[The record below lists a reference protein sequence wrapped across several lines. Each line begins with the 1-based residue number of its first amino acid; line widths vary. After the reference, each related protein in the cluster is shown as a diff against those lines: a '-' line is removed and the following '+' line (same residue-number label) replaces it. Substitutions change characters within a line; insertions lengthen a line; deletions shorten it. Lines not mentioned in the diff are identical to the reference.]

1 MQSLCYNVV
10 GSGEKWEYPTM
21 RVVPPLQGVKM
32 VTIIRDTDL
41 TRVPGSVK
49 PDTKKRIVLPN
60 VLVQEDMIY
69 HMYYN
74 SAGQILL
81 DPQVTIPA
89 SELWL
94 FENRDALNS
103 VDRGMLESLS
113 GKAIKRGSFAKY
125 VKDAP

>member
-1 MQSLCYNVV
+1 MWWEVG
-10 GSGEKWEYPTM
+10 GSGNI
-21 RVVPPLQGVKM
+21 PLGKQSHLCKGVKM
-32 VTIIRDTDL
+32 VTIIRDTDYK
-41 TRVPGSVK
+41 RVSGSVK

-60 VLVQEDMIY
+60 VLVREDMIY